1 MGHTLRGYV
10 TGRLLQAVP
19 LIFVVMTINFVLI
32 HSAPGDPIHLLIG
45 EGGAASEE
53 LIEQTRAE
61 FGLDRPLHV
70 QFVSY
75 LGNILQLNLGFSLR
89 YRQDVFDL
97 IMSRLPASLLLMGTA
112 FVVSSIAGI
121 LLGLYAGTRKD
132 TIADRIAVIV
142 SILGYSMPV
151 FFLGLIMLSVF
162 SIRLGWFPAQGMYD
176 IRNPQTGWGLVK
188 DVAHHLVLPV
198 ITYSAFQL
206 ALIFRVTRVKMQQV
220 MTEDFIITAR
230 AKGVSDRRVVFRHAV
245 PNTLLPIVTI
255 LGLNLEWL
263 LAGSVLTETV
273 FAWPGLGRLMFDA
286 VSARDFPLLM
296 GLFMVISSFVIIVN
310 LLTDVLYRAIDP
322 RVSFR

>member
-1 MGHTLRGYV
+1 MRLRRYIA
-10 TGRLLQAVP
+10 GRLLQAVP
-19 LIFVVMTINFVLI
+19 LLFVVTTINFILI

-45 EGGAASEE
+45 EGSASEE
-53 LIEQTRAE
+53 LIELTRAE
-61 FGLDRPLHV
+61 FGLDQPLHV
-70 QFVSY
+70 QFFSY
-75 LGNILQLNLGFSLR
+75 IGNVLQLNLGYSLR

-97 IMSRLPASLLLMGTA
+97 ILSRLPASLLLMGAA
-112 FVVSSIAGI
+112 FVVSSVAGI

-132 TIADRIAVIV
+132 SLADRVAVV
-142 SILGYSMPV
+142 LSILGYSMPV
-151 FFLGLIMLSVF
+151 FFLGLIVLTVF
-162 SIRLGWFPAQGMYD
+162 SLHLGWFPTQGMYD
-176 IRNPQTGWGLVK
+176 IRNPQEGWGLVK

-220 MTEDFIITAR
+220 MKEDYIVTAR
-230 AKGVSDRRVVFRHAV
+230 AKGVQESRVVFRHAV

-296 GLFMVISSFVIIVN
+296 GLFIVISSFVIIVN
-310 LLTDVLYRAIDP
+310 LVTDVIYRAIDP
-322 RVSFR
+322 RVSFT

>member
-1 MGHTLRGYV
+1 M
-10 TGRLLQAVP
+10 GRLLQAVP
-19 LIFVVMTINFVLI
+19 LLFVVMTVNFVLI

-45 EGGAASEE
+45 EGAASQE
-53 LIEQTRAE
+53 LIDQTRAE

-70 QFVSY
+70 QFFSY
-75 LGNILQLNLGFSLR
+75 VGNVLRLNLGYSLR

-97 IMSRLPASLLLMGTA
+97 ILSRLPASLLLMGTA
-112 FVVSSIAGI
+112 FVVSSAAGI
-121 LLGLYAGTRKD
+121 LLGMYAGTRKD
-132 TIADRIAVIV
+132 SLADRIAVIL

-151 FFLGLIMLSVF
+151 FFLGLLVLTVF
-162 SIRLGWFPAQGMYD
+162 ALKLGWFPTQGMYN
-176 IRNPQTGWGLVK
+176 IRNPQEGWGLVK

-206 ALIFRVTRVKMQQV
+206 ALIFRITRVKMQQV
-220 MTEDFIITAR
+220 MTEDYITTAR
-230 AKGVSDRRVVFRHAV
+230 AKGVHERRVVFRHAV

-296 GLFMVISSFVIIVN
+296 GLFVVISAFVIVVN
-310 LLTDVLYRAIDP
+310 LMTDVVYRSIDP
-322 RVSFR
+322 RVSFA

>member
-1 MGHTLRGYV
+1 MRMRRYAM
-10 TGRLLQAVP
+10 GRLIQAVP
-19 LIFVVMTINFVLI
+19 LLFVVMTVNFVLI
-32 HSAPGDPIHLLIG
+32 HSAPGDPVDLLIG
-45 EGGAASEE
+45 EGGASQE
-53 LIEQTRAE
+53 LIDHIRAE

-70 QFVSY
+70 QFFSY
-75 LGNILQLNLGFSLR
+75 LGNVLQLNLGYSMR

-97 IMSRLPASLLLMGTA
+97 ILSRLPASLLLMGTA
-112 FVVSSIAGI
+112 FVLSSAVGI

-132 TIADRIAVIV
+132 SIADRVAVIL

-151 FFLGLIMLSVF
+151 FFLGLLVLTVF
-162 SIRLGWFPAQGMYD
+162 SLHLGWFPTQGMYN
-176 IRNPQTGWGLVK
+176 IRNPQEGWGLVL

-220 MTEDFIITAR
+220 MTEDYIVTAR
-230 AKGVSDRRVVFRHAV
+230 AKGVHEPRVVFRHAV

-296 GLFMVISSFVIIVN
+296 GLFIVISAFVIIVN
-310 LLTDVLYRAIDP
+310 LVTDLVYRVIDP
-322 RVSFR
+322 RVSFK

>member
-1 MGHTLRGYV
+1 MHLRRYV
-10 TGRLLQAVP
+10 MGRLLQAVP
-19 LIFVVMTINFVLI
+19 LIFVVMTVNFILI

-45 EGGAASEE
+45 EGSASEE

-61 FGLDRPLHV
+61 FGLDKPLHV

-75 LGNILQLNLGFSLR
+75 VQNVLQLNLGYSLR

-97 IMSRLPASLLLMGTA
+97 ILSRIPASLLLMGTA
-112 FVVSSIAGI
+112 FVVSSAAGI

-132 TIADRIAVIV
+132 SLADRAAVV
-142 SILGYSMPV
+142 LSILGYSMPV
-151 FFLGLIMLSVF
+151 FFLGLLLLTVF
-162 SIRLGWFPAQGMYD
+162 SLNLGWFPAQGMYN
-176 IRNPQTGWGLVK
+176 IRNPQEGWGLVK

-198 ITYSAFQL
+198 LTYSAFQL

-220 MTEDFIITAR
+220 MKEDYITTAR
-230 AKGVSDRRVVFRHAV
+230 AKGVGEGRVVFRHAV
-245 PNTLLPIVTI
+245 PNTLLPIVTV

-296 GLFMVISSFVIIVN
+296 GLFIVISSFVIIVN
-310 LLTDVLYRAIDP
+310 LCTDVIYRLIDP
-322 RVSFR
+322 RVRFT

>member
-1 MGHTLRGYV
+1 MRLRRYIA
-10 TGRLLQAVP
+10 GRLLQAVP
-19 LIFVVMTINFVLI
+19 LIFVVTTINFILI

-45 EGGAASEE
+45 EGSASEE
-53 LIEQTRAE
+53 LIALTRAE
-61 FGLDRPLHV
+61 FGLDQPVHV
-70 QFVSY
+70 QFFSY
-75 LGNILQLNLGFSLR
+75 IGNVLQLNLGYSLR

-97 IMSRLPASLLLMGTA
+97 ILSRLPASLLLMGAA
-112 FVVSSIAGI
+112 FVVSSVAGI

-132 TIADRIAVIV
+132 SLADRVAVV
-142 SILGYSMPV
+142 LSILGYSMPV
-151 FFLGLIMLSVF
+151 FFLGLIVLTVF
-162 SIRLGWFPAQGMYD
+162 SLQLGWFPTQGMYD
-176 IRNPQTGWGLVK
+176 IRNPQEGWGLVK

-220 MTEDFIITAR
+220 MKEDYIITAR
-230 AKGVSDRRVVFRHAV
+230 AKGVQESRVVFRHAV

-296 GLFMVISSFVIIVN
+296 GLFIVISSFVIIVN
-310 LLTDVLYRAIDP
+310 LVTDVVYRAIDP
-322 RVSFR
+322 RVSFT

>member
-1 MGHTLRGYV
+1 MRMRRYV
-10 TGRLLQAVP
+10 MGRLLQAVP
-19 LIFVVMTINFVLI
+19 LLFVVMTVNFVLI

-45 EGGAASEE
+45 EGAASQE
-53 LIEQTRAE
+53 LIDQTRAE

-70 QFVSY
+70 QFFSY
-75 LGNILQLNLGFSLR
+75 VGNVLRLNLGYSLR

-97 IMSRLPASLLLMGTA
+97 ILSRLPASLLLMGTA
-112 FVVSSIAGI
+112 FVVSSVAGI
-121 LLGLYAGTRKD
+121 LLGMYAGTRKD
-132 TIADRIAVIV
+132 SLADRIAVIL

-151 FFLGLIMLSVF
+151 FFLGLLVLTVF
-162 SIRLGWFPAQGMYD
+162 ALKLGWFPTQGMYN
-176 IRNPQTGWGLVK
+176 IRNPQEGWGLVR

-220 MTEDFIITAR
+220 MTEDYITTAR
-230 AKGVSDRRVVFRHAV
+230 AKGVQESRVVFRHAV

-255 LGLNLEWL
+255 MGLNLEWL

-296 GLFMVISSFVIIVN
+296 GLFVVISAFVIVVN
-310 LLTDVLYRAIDP
+310 LMTDVVYRAIDP
-322 RVSFR
+322 RVSFA

>member
-1 MGHTLRGYV
+1 MSMRRYAM
-10 TGRLLQAVP
+10 GRLIQAVP
-19 LIFVVMTINFVLI
+19 LLFVVMTVNFVLI
-32 HSAPGDPIHLLIG
+32 HSAPGDPVDLLIG
-45 EGGAASEE
+45 EGGASQE
-53 LIEQTRAE
+53 LIDHIRAE

-70 QFVSY
+70 QFFSY
-75 LGNILQLNLGFSLR
+75 LGNVLQLNLGYSMR

-97 IMSRLPASLLLMGTA
+97 ILSRLPASLLLMGTA
-112 FVVSSIAGI
+112 FVLSSAVGI

-132 TIADRIAVIV
+132 SIADRIAVIF

-151 FFLGLIMLSVF
+151 FFLGLLVLTVF
-162 SIRLGWFPAQGMYD
+162 ALYLGWFPTQGMYD
-176 IRNPQTGWGLVK
+176 IRNPREGWGLVL

-220 MTEDFIITAR
+220 MTEDYIVTAR
-230 AKGVSDRRVVFRHAV
+230 AKGVQEGRVVFRHAV

-296 GLFMVISSFVIIVN
+296 GLFVVISAFVIIVN
-310 LLTDVLYRAIDP
+310 LVTDLVYRFIDP
-322 RVSFR
+322 RVSFK

>member
-1 MGHTLRGYV
+1 MRMRRYAM
-10 TGRLLQAVP
+10 GRLVQAVP
-19 LIFVVMTINFVLI
+19 LLFVVMTVNFVLI
-32 HSAPGDPIHLLIG
+32 HSAPGDPVDLLIG
-45 EGGAASEE
+45 EGGASQE
-53 LIEQTRAE
+53 LIDHIRAE

-70 QFVSY
+70 QFFSY
-75 LGNILQLNLGFSLR
+75 LGNVLQLNLGYSMR

-97 IMSRLPASLLLMGTA
+97 ILSRLPASLLLMGTA
-112 FVVSSIAGI
+112 FVLSSAVGI

-132 TIADRIAVIV
+132 SIADRVAVIL

-151 FFLGLIMLSVF
+151 FFLGLLVLTVF
-162 SIRLGWFPAQGMYD
+162 SLHLGWFPTQGMYN
-176 IRNPQTGWGLVK
+176 IRNPQEGWGLVL

-220 MTEDFIITAR
+220 MTEDYIVTAR
-230 AKGVSDRRVVFRHAV
+230 AKGVQEGRVVFRHAV

-296 GLFMVISSFVIIVN
+296 GLFIVISAFVIIVN
-310 LLTDVLYRAIDP
+310 LVTDLVYRVIDP
-322 RVSFR
+322 RVSFK

>member
-1 MGHTLRGYV
+1 MRLRRYIA
-10 TGRLLQAVP
+10 GRLLQAVP
-19 LIFVVMTINFVLI
+19 LIFVVTTINFILI

-45 EGGAASEE
+45 EGSASEE
-53 LIEQTRAE
+53 LIALTRAE
-61 FGLDRPLHV
+61 FGLDQPVHV
-70 QFVSY
+70 QFFSY
-75 LGNILQLNLGFSLR
+75 IGNVLQLNLGYSLR

-97 IMSRLPASLLLMGTA
+97 ILSRLPASLLLMGAA
-112 FVVSSIAGI
+112 FVVSSVAGI

-132 TIADRIAVIV
+132 SLADRVAVV
-142 SILGYSMPV
+142 LSILGYSMPV
-151 FFLGLIMLSVF
+151 FFLGLIVLTVF
-162 SIRLGWFPAQGMYD
+162 SLQLGWFPTQGMYD
-176 IRNPQTGWGLVK
+176 IRNPQEGWGLVK

-220 MTEDFIITAR
+220 MKEDYIITAR
-230 AKGVSDRRVVFRHAV
+230 AKGVQENRVVFRHAV

-296 GLFMVISSFVIIVN
+296 GLFIVISSFVIIVN
-310 LLTDVLYRAIDP
+310 LVTDVVYRAIDP
-322 RVSFR
+322 RVSFT